1 MAVKRG
7 MVDGEREAKAVLLQ
21 ANKEPPRKAGLAPS
35 KKNARGYPRTKKES
49 NLSLF
54 Y

>member
-1 MAVKRG
+1 MA
-7 MVDGEREAKAVLLQ
+7 DGEREAKAVLLR

-35 KKNARGYPRTKKES
+35 KKNARGGYPRTKKES